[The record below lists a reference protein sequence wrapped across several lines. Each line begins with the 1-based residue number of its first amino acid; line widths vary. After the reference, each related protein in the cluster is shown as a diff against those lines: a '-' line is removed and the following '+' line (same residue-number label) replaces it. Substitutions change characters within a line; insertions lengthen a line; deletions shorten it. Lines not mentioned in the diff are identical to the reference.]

1 MARHARQA
9 RILAPHDALGRKG
22 EDLAHR
28 YLQRAGFSVLA
39 RNYRPSEG
47 EAEVDI
53 VARDGDTVVFVE
65 VKSRA
70 SADFG
75 TPDRAIDPEKE
86 RHIKAAARSYI
97 KRAGLED
104 PVRFDIIS
112 VVFTNPPSIVHH
124 QDAFAQQRL
133 F

>member
-1 MARHARQA
+1 MARQIRQA

-53 VARDGDTVVFVE
+53 VARDRETVVFVE
-65 VKSRA
+65 VKSR
-70 SADFG
+70 SNADFG
-75 TPDRAIDPEKE
+75 DPDRAIDPEKE
-86 RHIKAAARSYI
+86 QRIRSAARSYAT
-97 KRAGLED
+97 RAGID
-104 PVRFDIIS
+104 WDSVRFDVVS
-112 VVFTNPPSIVHH
+112 VVFGNPPSIVHRR
-124 QDAFAQQRL
+124 DAFARR
-133 F
+133 